1 MSKSRKDTK
10 YRNDTVGEVDSANGR
25 SAVATAAGWVSRIM
39 TISLAMVLPGLM
51 GYWVDHKLGT
61 RVLFMLLGFA
71 LGSFIAGKQLLAIAN
86 PKPKKDVPQK
96 VPPKNHE

>member
-1 MSKSRKDTK
+1 MSKSRKGTK

-25 SAVATAAGWVSRIM
+25 SAAAKAADWVSRIM
-39 TISLAMVLPGLM
+39 TISLGMVLPGLV
-51 GYWVDHKLGT
+51 GYWIDLQLGT
-61 RVLFMLLGFA
+61 KVLFLLLGFA